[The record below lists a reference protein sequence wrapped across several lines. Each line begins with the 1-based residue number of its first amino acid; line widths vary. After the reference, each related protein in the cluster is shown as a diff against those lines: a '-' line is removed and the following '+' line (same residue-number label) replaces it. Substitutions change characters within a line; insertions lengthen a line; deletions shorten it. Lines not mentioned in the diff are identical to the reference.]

1 MEEIYNNILSS
12 KELNHKMLA
21 VLLDPDQCRGRI
33 LSQTI
38 AVLKSTPPDYI
49 FVGGSHTVTSIDS
62 FIDILKD
69 EVATKIVL
77 FPGNASQFSTKADA
91 LLYLSLI
98 SGRNSEF
105 LIGQHITSALA
116 IKQSGIETIST
127 GYILIDG
134 GKPSSVEYISSTR
147 PIPRDKKE
155 IVLSTAVAGELL
167 GLKMVYLEAGSGANF
182 PVPRE
187 LIKYISAE
195 VALPLL
201 VGGGIRTT
209 QQLTDAYNAGADLV
223 VVGNVFESEPEK
235 MAQFI
240 ACARNFDKLENV
252 AIDFTY
258 PKHQDI
264 L

>member
-1 MEEIYNNILSS
+1 MEKIYNNILSN

-69 EVATKIVL
+69 EVDTKIVL

-116 IKQSGIETIST
+116 IKRSGIETIAT

-134 GKPSSVEYISSTR
+134 GKPSSVEYISATR

-167 GLKMVYLEAGSGANF
+167 GLKIMYLEAGSGANF
-182 PVPRE
+182 PVPTA
-187 LIKYISAE
+187 LIEYISSE
-195 VALPLL
+195 MTLPIV

-209 QQLTDAYNAGADLV
+209 QQLSQAYTAGADLV

-235 MAQFI
+235 IAQFI
-240 ACARNFDKLENV
+240 DCANNFHKSENTELN
-252 AIDFTY
+252 FNY